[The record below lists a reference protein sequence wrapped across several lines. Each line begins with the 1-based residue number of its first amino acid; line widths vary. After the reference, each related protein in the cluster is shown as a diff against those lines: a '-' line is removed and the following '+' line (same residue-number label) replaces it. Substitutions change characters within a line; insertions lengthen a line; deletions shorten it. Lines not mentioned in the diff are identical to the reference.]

1 MKTTEIDKIQ
11 EAIDLIQKFNSVK
24 KARQKA
30 TDISEKLTQQVLDR
44 QDFDQSKKEYLLG
57 LISYIVNRKN

>member
-11 EAIDLIQKFNSVK
+11 EAIDLIQKFDSVK